1 LNAEMLAEE
10 RLAIVLSR
18 LQRSGRRSERRPTSR
33 LKKDFWR

>member
-18 LQRSGRRSERRPTSR
+18 LQHSGRRRESRPTNR